1 MKIFKKTAAAVIALT
16 LCNTSNVGILPKNTV
31 ETYPINAIAADIV
44 KSGVTGVDKNLKWTL
59 DSDGVLTI
67 SGEGEMLDQLYTN
80 TSVWYDNKNIKSIV
94 IENGVTK
101 IGAYAFN
108 KCTSLT
114 SVILPD
120 TLKYISDK
128 AFDNCT
134 SLKSVSLGCNDVL
147 IGSKAFRGC
156 GNSFDITRRRKKL
169 EYTVSDNK
177 ENKINI
183 ADSHSIKIDSLPIID
198 THDELSGYYLFGFLD
213 ILQEV
218 CSKSGDKY
226 AAYGG
231 TNGLILIPENEKS
244 EILQIINMG
253 YTFGAAA
260 IGDDDCIYI
269 MWGKQISDE
278 VIDESLQEKNIVIS
292 KYDMNGTLIGECGF
306 TVDYTDA
313 QFIFDSGNVNIDYN
327 NGVVGVLYNTEWTF
341 KYSGDGNHHQGSG
354 FISIDAETMKE
365 IYFKKN
371 NVSHS
376 FGVSMIP
383 DGYGFAAIERGDCYE
398 RGINLTK
405 FYDSASSET
414 LCFSSS
420 GQYGEAGSHK
430 NATHLHMGGIAAS
443 KSTYA
448 VTGKSER
455 HYTSGNYAD
464 SGLATGNYD
473 VFVRIVDKSLIDSAS
488 ADCEGVERIDEA
500 TGEVA
505 DRNIIWL
512 TECNKSETAGNV
524 KAVTLNDGSYCI
536 LWEKL
541 VDGKFDSIQYVIL
554 DECGNILR
562 NQTAIQD
569 ARLSNTSIQPIVQDN
584 VLTWAVG
591 DEATSSIIWYNVDIN
606 KLQSETS
613 VTTTT
618 TKPTTTTTTKPKTT
632 TTKPATTTTTKPKT
646 TTTKPATTTT
656 TKPKTTTTK
665 PATTTTTKP
674 KTTTTKPATTT
685 TTKPKTT
692 TTKPA
697 TTTTKPKTTT
707 TKPATTKPITTTIP
721 ISKINY
727 GDANCDGSLTI
738 ADATAIFQAISNKDK
753 YALSE
758 QGAINA
764 DVCNRGDGILISD
777 AITIQKVDAKLYS
790 AADLPV
796 IE

>member
-1 MKIFKKTAAAVIALT
+1 MKIFRKTAAALIALT
-16 LCNTSNVGILPKNTV
+16 LCNTANVGILPKNTV
-31 ETYPINAIAADIV
+31 ETYPINAIAADV
-44 KSGVTGVDKNLKWTL
+44 VSSGTTGINENIKWTL
-59 DSDGVLTI
+59 DSKGVLTI
-67 SGEGEMLDQLYTN
+67 SGEGEIIDQEYTN
-80 TSVWYDNKNIKSIV
+80 TSVWYANEKIKSTV
-94 IENGVTK
+94 IENGITK
-101 IGAYAFN
+101 IGAFAFN

-114 SVILPD
+114 SITLPD
-120 TLKYISDK
+120 SLKCISDK

-134 SLKSVSLGCNDVL
+134 SLKSVSLGSNDVF
-147 IGSKAFRGC
+147 IGKKAFRGC
-156 GNSFDITRRRKKL
+156 DKLTDITRRRKKL
-169 EYTVSDNK
+169 EYSISDNK

-183 ADSHSIKIDSLPIID
+183 ADSHFIKIDSIQIID
-198 THDELSGYYLFGFLD
+198 THDENSDYYLFGFLD
-213 ILQEV
+213 VLQEV

-231 TNGLILIPENEKS
+231 TNGIILIPENEKS

-253 YTFGAAA
+253 YTFGAAT
-260 IGDDDCIYI
+260 IGDDDCLYV
-269 MWGKQISDE
+269 MWGKTISDE

-292 KYDMNGTLIGECGF
+292 KYDLSGKLMGECGF

-313 QFIFDSGNVNIDYN
+313 QFPFEAGNANIAYN
-327 NGVVGVLYNTEWTF
+327 DGVIAVLYDTEWTF

-365 IYFKKN
+365 IHFITN

-376 FGVSMIP
+376 IGLSMIP
-383 DGYGFAAIERGDCYE
+383 DENGFVAIERGDCYE
-398 RGINLTK
+398 RGINITR
-405 FYDSASSET
+405 FCDTTASERV
-414 LCFSSS
+414 CFSSS

-455 HYTSGNYAD
+455 FYTSGNYAD
-464 SGLATGNYD
+464 SGLATDIYD
-473 VFVRIVDKSLIDSAS
+473 VFVRIVDKSLIDSAGG
-488 ADCEGVERIDEA
+488 DCGGVERIDKA
-500 TGEVA
+500 TGEIA
-505 DRNIIWL
+505 DRNVVWL
-512 TECNKSETAGNV
+512 TECNKSEAAGNV
-524 KAVTLNDGSYCI
+524 KAVTLNDGSYCV

-562 NQTAIQD
+562 KQTEIQG

-606 KLQSETS
+606 KLQSETP
-613 VTTTT
+613 VTTTTTTQPTTTTTKHKTTTTKPTTTTTTKPKTTTTKPPTTTT

-632 TTKPATTTTTKPKT
+632 TTKPATTTTKPT
-646 TTTKPATTTT
+646 
-656 TKPKTTTTK
+656 
-665 PATTTTTKP
+665 
-674 KTTTTKPATTT
+674 
-685 TTKPKTT
+685 
-692 TTKPA
+692 
-697 TTTTKPKTTT
+697 
-707 TKPATTKPITTTIP
+707 TTTIP

>member
-1 MKIFKKTAAAVIALT
+1 MKIFRKTAAAVIALT
-16 LCNTSNVGILPKNTV
+16 LCNTANVGILPKNTV
-31 ETYPINAIAADIV
+31 ETYPINAVAADV
-44 KSGVTGVDKNLKWTL
+44 VSSGTTGVNKNIKWTL
-59 DSDGVLTI
+59 DSNGVLTI
-67 SGEGEMLDQLYTN
+67 SGEGEIIDQEYTN
-80 TSVWYDNKNIKSIV
+80 TSVWYANEKIKSIV

-101 IGAYAFN
+101 IGAFAFN

-114 SVILPD
+114 GVTLPD
-120 TLKYISDK
+120 SVKCISDK

-134 SLKSVSLGCNDVL
+134 SLKSVSLGSNDVF
-147 IGSKAFRGC
+147 IGKKAFRGC
-156 GNSFDITRRRKKL
+156 DKLTDITRRRKKL
-169 EYTVSDNK
+169 EYSVSDNK
-177 ENKINI
+177 DNKINI
-183 ADSHSIKIDSLPIID
+183 ADSHSIKIDSIPIID
-198 THDELSGYYLFGFLD
+198 THDENSGYYLFGFLD

-231 TNGLILIPENEKS
+231 TNGIIIIPENEKS

-253 YTFGAAA
+253 YTFGAAT
-260 IGDDDCIYI
+260 IGDDDCLYV
-269 MWGKQISDE
+269 MWGKTISDE

-292 KYDMNGTLIGECGF
+292 KYDLSGKLMGECGF

-313 QFIFDSGNVNIDYN
+313 QFPFEAGNANIAYN
-327 NGVVGVLYNTEWTF
+327 DGVIAVLYDTEWTF
-341 KYSGDGNHHQGSG
+341 KYSNDGNHHQGSG

-365 IYFKKN
+365 THFITN

-376 FGVSMIP
+376 IGLSMIP
-383 DGYGFAAIERGDCYE
+383 DENGFVAIERGDCYE
-398 RGINLTK
+398 RGINITR
-405 FYDSASSET
+405 FCDTTASESV
-414 LCFSSS
+414 CFSSS

-455 HYTSGNYAD
+455 FYTSGNYAD
-464 SGLATGNYD
+464 SGLATGIYD

-488 ADCEGVERIDEA
+488 ADCEGVERIDKA

-505 DRNIIWL
+505 DRNVIWL

-524 KAVTLNDGSYCI
+524 KAVTLNDGSYCV

-562 NQTAIQD
+562 KQTEIQG

-606 KLQSETS
+606 KLQTEKPVTTTTT
-613 VTTTT
+613 TTTT
-618 TKPTTTTTTKPKTT
+618 TKPTTTTTKPTTTKPTTTKPTTTTTKPTTTKPTTTTTKPTTTKLKTT
-632 TTKPATTTTTKPKT
+632 TTKPTTTKPTTTTKT
-646 TTTKPATTTT
+646 TTTKPTTT
-656 TKPKTTTTK
+656 KTTTTEIK
-665 PATTTTTKP
+665 KVH
-674 KTTTTKPATTT
+674 
-685 TTKPKTT
+685 
-692 TTKPA
+692 
-697 TTTTKPKTTT
+697 
-707 TKPATTKPITTTIP
+707 
-721 ISKINY
+721 Y
-727 GDANCDGSLTI
+727 GDANCDGKVTI
-738 ADATAIFQAISNKDK
+738 ADASAILQTLANKDK
-753 YALSE
+753 YSLSP
-758 QGAINA
+758 QGIINA
-764 DVCNRGDGILISD
+764 DVCNRGDGVLVSD
-777 AITIQKVDAKLYS
+777 AIVIQKIDAKLYS
-790 AADLPV
+790 IADLPV